1 MTLAPASGESEAR
14 GRCSLARPSRGPDA
28 PGGARDDVP
37 VRRPAVV
44 LGAAPPTRIRGLRR
58 AGSAIQ
64 RTAGRPR
71 RSRAIPSRSRGA
83 RRATRPGR
91 VRTRPDERADS
102 AWTTRTRR
110 GGPAPRGSRVP
121 GARQRRARRRAAR
134 IAALPT
140 QRRTL
145 ATSRSDACRN
155 VDAHGPWSNAAPFRA
170 RPAPGLSGAVTD
182 PDVRG
187 TAETTATRPRTAERT
202 TRRVR

>member
-28 PGGARDDVP
+28 SGGARDDVR

-44 LGAAPPTRIRGLRR
+44 LGAARPMRQRGLRR
-58 AGSAIQ
+58 AGSVIQ
-64 RTAGRPR
+64 RTAGRPQ

-83 RRATRPGR
+83 RRAMRPGR

-102 AWTTRTRR
+102 AWTTRIRR
-110 GGPAPRGSRVP
+110 GVPALRGSRVP
-121 GARQRRARRRAAR
+121 GAHRRRARRRAAR

-140 QRRTL
+140 QRRTH
-145 ATSRSDACRN
+145 ATSCSDACRN
-155 VDAHGPWSNAAPFRA
+155 VDAHGPWSNAAPFLA
-170 RPAPGLSGAVTD
+170 RQPPTD

-187 TAETTATRPRTAERT
+187 TAETLATRRRTAERT
-202 TRRVR
+202 SRRVR